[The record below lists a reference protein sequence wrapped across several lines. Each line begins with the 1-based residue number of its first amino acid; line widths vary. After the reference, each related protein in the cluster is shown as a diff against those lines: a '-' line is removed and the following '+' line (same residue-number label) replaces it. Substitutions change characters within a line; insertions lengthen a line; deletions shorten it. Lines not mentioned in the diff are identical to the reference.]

1 MKKKNIIT
9 VCLALLT
16 MTLVSSCSN
25 DEGGGE
31 FLNHQTKFVEVKN
44 LTSKNVDK
52 SEIPEGAFV
61 FTVKNTQEL
70 KELEKS
76 MSKKKI
82 MFVFKSVEEDKEVQS
97 NEFSLKSLERM
108 ADPDA
113 GSTSGWYVLVKASL
127 IYYGA
132 KDPITVSSTACIV
145 GKSEYTLKSWTQTY
159 SYANW
164 TNSFTAI
171 DYYVRGKAVL
181 KYYVYNEE
189 TKLYDE
195 KLKEATYETSG
206 TEYI

>member
-9 VCLALLT
+9 ACLAVLA

-25 DEGGGE
+25 DEGAE
-31 FLNHQTKFVEVKN
+31 FMNHQTKSVEVNN
-44 LTSKNVDK
+44 LSSKIVDK

-82 MFVFKSVEEDKEVQS
+82 MFVFKSVEEDKEAQS
-97 NEFSLKSLERM
+97 NEFTLKSLERM

-145 GKSEYTLKSWTQTY
+145 GKSIYTLESWTQTY

-189 TKLYDE
+189 IKDYKAE
-195 KLKEATYETSG
+195 FEEATYETSG
-206 TEYI
+206 TKYI